1 MASVSL
7 LKSGILY
14 FKLLYE
20 NFAPR
25 MLRLLAWPI
34 LCAILFVL
42 TSCSNFDKEF
52 TVYSANTTIEVYT
65 DGSAFVSEH
74 FDILVKKAENYGGVY
89 VDIPQR
95 FTDAS
100 GGVHWRDFELAAA
113 RRDGIDEYYFKE
125 NNVPGYSVYIGA
137 EHCKS
142 CSADL
147 LTGVTKIQ
155 IAYWLGRLVRQEG
168 DREVLFLPAYMGRV
182 HGQGAK
188 KTLTLKL
195 PPGGTVR
202 PSQQDRAAGYDIT
215 RSAPNEILVS
225 IPVGKADRK
234 LPDIE
239 IEYPAGT
246 FVTVTSGERVQWW
259 LSDHF
264 LPFISILG
272 PLIAGLFV
280 LMRLGQGWRLPAP
293 SIAVDS
299 KKTESISPALA
310 AYVFWNWK
318 PDTAKAAFMASVC
331 HLAMKRLL
339 RISGL
344 GENAEASD
352 LSARQVRKKG
362 KVARARWYGLPAVTR
377 SVFGRIEGERPV
389 NDRRT
394 VVYALYGFERD
405 LHQIVAEEYWK
416 VRGGADRAALTTSAT
431 ILVLGI
437 ATAYLSGLLIFSA
450 AICGI
455 LFIVFLV
462 VTMFRHPER
471 FPVTT
476 GTSEQ
481 FKQAISLFVGLPAIL
496 IVALGYIGMTEVIGE
511 QQPYL
516 VAILLHIAGIIAVL
530 AMLRMPTSKQRQ
542 IRNNILS
549 LHRYFHGEID
559 GPPMS
564 IECYE
569 HHLPFAVALGVEQRW
584 TERFN
589 IWRESEKMDAYAP
602 DWRISS

>member
-1 MASVSL
+1 
-7 LKSGILY
+7 
-14 FKLLYE
+14 
-20 NFAPR
+20 

-34 LCAILFVL
+34 LCSMLFVL

-125 NNVPGYSVYIGA
+125 NNVPGYSVYIGT
-137 EHCKS
+137 EHCKG

-195 PPGGTVR
+195 PPGGTIR
-202 PSQQDRAAGYDIT
+202 PLQQDRAAAYDIM

-246 FVTVTSGERVQWW
+246 FVTVTSGERVQSW

-280 LMRLGQGWRLPAP
+280 LTRLGQGWRLPAP

-318 PDTAKAAFMASVC
+318 LDAAKAAFMASVC

-362 KVARARWYGLPAVTR
+362 KTARARWYGLPAVTR

-394 VVYALYGFERD
+394 VVNALYGFERD
-405 LHQIVAEEYWK
+405 LHQTVAEEYRK
-416 VRGGADRAALTTSAT
+416 VRGGVDRTRLAIAGI
-431 ILVLGI
+431 ILALGI
-437 ATAYLSGLLIFSA
+437 AVAYFSGLLIFSV

-455 LFIVFLV
+455 LLIVFV
-462 VTMFRHPER
+462 VIMMFRHPEH
-471 FPVTT
+471 FPMAVS
-476 GTSEQ
+476 TSEQ
-481 FKQAISLFVGLPAIL
+481 FKQA
-496 IVALGYIGMTEVIGE
+496 VALLVGFPAMVIFALSYIVTTEVISE
-511 QQPYL
+511 QWPYL
-516 VAILLHIAGIIAVL
+516 VAILLHIVGVVSVL
-530 AMLRMPTSKQRQ
+530 AMLRMPTPKQRQ
-542 IRNNILS
+542 IHNNILI
-549 LHRYFHGEID
+549 LNRYFLGEIE
-559 GPPMS
+559 GPAMS
-564 IECYE
+564 VECYE
-569 HHLPFAVALGVEQRW
+569 HYLPFAVALDVEQRW

-589 IWRESEKMDAYAP
+589 LWREREKMDAYAP

>member
-1 MASVSL
+1 
-7 LKSGILY
+7 
-14 FKLLYE
+14 
-20 NFAPR
+20 

-34 LCAILFVL
+34 LCAMLFVL
-42 TSCSNFDKEF
+42 SSCSNFDKEF

-74 FDILVKKAENYGGVY
+74 FDTLVKKAENYGGVY

-95 FTDAS
+95 FTDGS

-113 RRDGIDEYYFKE
+113 RLDGIDEYYSKE
-125 NNVPGYSVYIGA
+125 NNVPGYSVYIGR

-147 LTGVTKIQ
+147 PTGVTKIQ

-202 PSQQDRAAGYDIT
+202 PSQQDRAAAYDIT
-215 RSAPNEILVS
+215 RSAPNEIFVS
-225 IPVGKADRK
+225 IPAGKADRN

-246 FVTVTSGERVQWW
+246 FVIVTSGDRVRWW

-264 LPFISILG
+264 LPFIGILG

-280 LMRLGQGWRLPAP
+280 LTSLGQGWRLPAP
-293 SIAVDS
+293 LIAVDI
-299 KKTESISPALA
+299 KMTKSISPALA
-310 AYVFWNWK
+310 AYLFRNWK
-318 PDTAKAAFMASVC
+318 TDAAKAAFMASVC
-331 HLAMKRLL
+331 QLAVKRML

-344 GENAEASD
+344 DEDAGASN
-352 LSARQVRKKG
+352 LFTKQERKAGRSK
-362 KVARARWYGLPAVTR
+362 WYGLPAATR
-377 SVFGRIEGERPV
+377 LVFGHIEGQRPV
-389 NDRRT
+389 GDRRR
-394 VVYALYGFERD
+394 VVLARRTSRD
-405 LHQIVAEEYWK
+405 ELCKAVAEEYRK
-416 VRGGADRAALTTSAT
+416 SRGKDRWSWAAIFS

-437 ATAYLSGLLIFSA
+437 VLAWFSGLLLLST

-455 LFIVFLV
+455 LLLSLIAVMAFLHSERLSV
-462 VTMFRHPER
+462 QTDFGQAFSFFVT
-471 FPVTT
+471 FP
-476 GTSEQ
+476 
-481 FKQAISLFVGLPAIL
+481 ALA
-496 IVALGYIGMTEVIGE
+496 IVALCYIGTTEVISE
-511 QQPYL
+511 QRPYL
-516 VAILLHIAGIIAVL
+516 VAILLHIVGIAIVL
-530 AMLRMPTSKQRQ
+530 GMLRRPTPKQRQ
-542 IRNNILS
+542 MRSNMLILN
-549 LHRYFHGEID
+549 RYFLGEIE
-559 GPPMS
+559 GPAMS
-564 IECYE
+564 VDCYE
-569 HHLPFAVALGVEQRW
+569 HYLPFAVALDVEQRW

-589 IWRESEKMDAYAP
+589 LWRESEKMDAYAP

>member
-1 MASVSL
+1 
-7 LKSGILY
+7 
-14 FKLLYE
+14 
-20 NFAPR
+20 

-34 LCAILFVL
+34 LCAMLFVL

-52 TVYSANTTIEVYT
+52 TVSSANTTIEVYT

-125 NNVPGYSVYIGA
+125 NNVPGYSVYIGT

-202 PSQQDRAAGYDIT
+202 PSQQDRAAAYDIT

-225 IPVGKADRK
+225 IPVGKADRE

-246 FVTVTSGERVQWW
+246 FVTVTSGKRVQWW

-272 PLIAGLFV
+272 PLIVGLVAILKFRPYWLV
-280 LMRLGQGWRLPAP
+280 PAP
-293 SIAVDS
+293 LITVDT
-299 KKTESISPALA
+299 KITQSISPALA
-310 AYVFWNWK
+310 AYLFRNWRA
-318 PDTAKAAFMASVC
+318 DAAKAAFMASVC
-331 HLAMKRLL
+331 QLAVKRTL
-339 RISGL
+339 RISSL
-344 GENAEASD
+344 GDDAEASD
-352 LSARQVRKKG
+352 LLAKQDRRRSKAG
-362 KVARARWYGLPAVTR
+362 RAKWYDLPAATR
-377 SVFGRIEGERPV
+377 LVFNGIAKEPSAG
-389 NDRRT
+389 DRRRVKNARPDVRDELHRT
-394 VVYALYGFERD
+394 VT
-405 LHQIVAEEYWK
+405 EEYQK
-416 VRGGADRAALTTSAT
+416 IRGKDRWSLAAAAS
-431 ILVLGI
+431 ILALGI
-437 ATAYLSGLLIFSA
+437 AVAYFSGLLIFSA

-455 LFIVFLV
+455 LMVLLTV

-471 FPVTT
+471 FPVAT

-481 FKQAISLFVGLPAIL
+481 FKQAAGLFVGLPAIV
-496 IVALGYIGMTEVIGE
+496 IAALSYIGTTEVISE
-511 QQPYL
+511 QRPYL
-516 VAILLHIAGIIAVL
+516 MAILLHIAGIIAVL
-530 AMLRMPTSKQRQ
+530 AMLRMPTPKQRQ
-542 IRNNILS
+542 VRNNMLDLS
-549 LHRYFHGEID
+549 RYISGEIN
-559 GPPMS
+559 GPAMS
-564 IECYE
+564 VECYE
-569 HHLPFAVALGVEQRW
+569 HYLPFAVALHVEQRW

-589 IWRESEKMDAYAP
+589 LWRESQKMNAYAP
-602 DWRISS
+602 DWLITS